1 MQAVCKYIFN
11 AMGMDEGFFV
21 LNRIDNLGRFDM
33 SSKNTTNYLFKC
45 LMLIFMHCD
54 F

>member
-11 AMGMDEGFFV
+11 AMGMDEGFF

-33 SSKNTTNYLFKC
+33 SSKILRMNV
-45 LMLIFMHCD
+45 
-54 F
+54 